1 MRLYGERFLVKRLCV
16 ERHYIKE
23 IFSWK
28 TDFCMGKISP
38 NRNLFVE
45 NIDFCMGKISPNSVK
60 IYQSGKFMQFQY
72 IGISYLGIMFS
83 FLATLIIT

>member
-1 MRLYGERFLVKRLCV
+1 MRLYGESILVKRLCV

-60 IYQSGKFMQFQY
+60 FIKVASLCNSN
-72 IGISYLGIMFS
+72 I
-83 FLATLIIT
+83 LAFHI